1 MKVILPNY
9 VTGAERKKQEDTGQV
24 DFSSAQR
31 MAQVR
36 QKVEKLSAQQ
46 IELSEQREEV
56 LIGRQLLVQNA
67 ARVRERLRKG
77 VSAATNFMD
86 FLREHYHKLDAPP
99 EHLISAYN
107 TLDEEKDRLGSF
119 EAEYLQKE
127 NDLGA
132 LEWKLME
139 LENDLY
145 QYDLQ
150 QLFGEDMKHINV
162 ESQEPKHEAM
172 RAQGLI
178 PASPAIQ
185 YYVTSTKYS
194 RLMGQYNVLREKI
207 AGKLTDELNLSIDKA
222 GLLEH
227 AKSGGQSFS
236 DLLTRIANCEV
247 RLKSLKRQLAPEENT
262 PGVRL
267 RCLSEPA
274 CQIEKLYDDSDILC
288 RVQSEGTITDL
299 MGGSSTAH
307 RVRDWLLDC

>member
-1 MKVILPNY
+1 MEVILPNH
-9 VTGAERKKQEDTGQV
+9 VTGAEREKQKGTGQV

-31 MAQVR
+31 MAQLR
-36 QKVEKLSAQQ
+36 QKVKKLSAQQ
-46 IELSEQREEV
+46 IQLSEQREEV
-56 LIGRQLLVQNA
+56 LHGRQLFVQNA
-67 ARVRERLRKG
+67 ARVREQLHKG
-77 VSAATNFMD
+77 VSAATSFMD
-86 FLREHYHKLDAPP
+86 SLREHYHKLDAPP
-99 EHLISAYN
+99 GYLINAYN
-107 TLDEEKDRLGSF
+107 TLDEEKDRLGSL
-119 EAEYLQKE
+119 EAEYLQTE

-132 LEWKLME
+132 LEWKFME

-150 QLFGEDMKHINV
+150 QLFGEETKHINV
-162 ESQEPKHEAM
+162 ESQEPKHTAM
-172 RAQGLI
+172 KAQDLI
-178 PASPAIQ
+178 PVSRAIQ
-185 YYVTSTKYS
+185 YYVTSTEYS
-194 RLMGQYNVLREKI
+194 RLMDQYNVLRQKI
-207 AGKLTDELNLSIDKA
+207 AGKLTDEPNLSIDKA

-227 AKSGGQSFS
+227 AKSGEQSFS
-236 DLLTRIANCEV
+236 DLLTQIASCEV
-247 RLKSLKRQLAPEENT
+247 RLKSLKRQLAPEEDT